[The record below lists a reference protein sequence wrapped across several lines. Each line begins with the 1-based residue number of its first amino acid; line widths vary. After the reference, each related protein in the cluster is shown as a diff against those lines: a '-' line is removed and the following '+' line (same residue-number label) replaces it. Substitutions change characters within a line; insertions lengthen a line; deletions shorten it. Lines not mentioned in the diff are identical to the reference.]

1 MSNEK
6 NATEILKEELFADR
20 RNGAVKMGGEV
31 EKAFDYCGGYIDF
44 MNACRTEREC
54 AAFIIDEAEK
64 RGYTPF
70 DKSKKYSAGDR
81 VYFNNRGKSV
91 VLCVFGRKPLSEGA
105 KIVASHIDSPRLDLK
120 PNPLYEDSELAYFK
134 THYYGGIKKYQ
145 WTVLPLA
152 LHGVVM
158 KKNGEKVT
166 VRIGDSEGEPRFVIT
181 DLLPHLADEQE
192 KRTLVD
198 GIKGEELNILI
209 GSLPLKDGEGGDLVK
224 LAIMKIL
231 NEKYGIVEDD
241 FMTAELEAVPAYP
254 ACDLGFDR
262 SLIGAYGHDDRVCA
276 YPAFTSLF
284 DAQAPEYTGIAVLTD
299 KEETGSDGVT
309 GLNSAYLKHFIYD
322 IAETQGFNGRDVI
335 RRCECLSADVNA
347 GFDPVFPSVHDKYNA
362 AYLNKGIVLTKYTGS
377 RGKGGTSDANAECL
391 GKVTRIFN
399 DSSVLWQTGEL
410 GKVDEGGGGTVAKY
424 LANTGIEV
432 VDVGVPMLCMHAP
445 FEVAAKIDIYSAYK
459 GFKAFFEQ
467 K

>member
-6 NATEILKEELFADR
+6 NATELLKDELFADR
-20 RNGAVKMGGEV
+20 RNGAAKMGAEV

-54 AAFIIDEAEK
+54 AAFITAEAEK
-64 RGYTPF
+64 KGYAPF

-120 PNPLYEDSELAYFK
+120 PNPLYEDGELAYFK

-158 KKNGEKVT
+158 KKNGEKVA
-166 VRIGDSEGEPRFVIT
+166 VRIGDAQGEPRFVIT

-192 KRTLVD
+192 KRTLAD

-224 LAIMKIL
+224 LAIMKII

-284 DAQAPEYTGIAVLTD
+284 DAEAPEYTGIAVLTD

-322 IAETQGFNGRDVI
+322 IAETQGLNGRDVI
-335 RRCECLSADVNA
+335 RKCECLSADVNA
-347 GFDPVFPSVHDKYNA
+347 GFDPVFPSVH
-362 AYLNKGIVLTKYTGS
+362 
-377 RGKGGTSDANAECL
+377 
-391 GKVTRIFN
+391 
-399 DSSVLWQTGEL
+399 
-410 GKVDEGGGGTVAKY
+410 
-424 LANTGIEV
+424 
-432 VDVGVPMLCMHAP
+432 
-445 FEVAAKIDIYSAYK
+445 
-459 GFKAFFEQ
+459 
-467 K
+467 